1 MIPVYQGLLY
11 FAAGTVFAVALG
23 WVYLRKLQSYQD
35 AKQKQQLEILQRETE
50 LAGKEYRSKLEL
62 EWEKKR
68 LSLEQEIHSQRT
80 ELQAKEDEV
89 ISALLN
95 AEKELDVLNRRKTT
109 MDERLAAVD
118 RREEELRTLSV
129 ELRRNLQSIAKFS
142 EEEARDLLQAEVRRE
157 CEDELRELRQ
167 DLLGKGEQ
175 EIRGEARKT
184 LIAAMQRLCSQPQH
198 DVNAT
203 IVRLPTDDMK
213 GRIIGREGRNIKT
226 FESATGTTLLIDET
240 PDSVLVSSFDP
251 VRREV
256 ARMALEA
263 LIKDGRI
270 HPTSIEEAVHKAD
283 QEVRQSFTVFGEE
296 VILRLRMSRVSP
308 EVLNL
313 LGRLRYHLSNN
324 QNTLDHCMETAN
336 LCALMAAEVGLN
348 PDIAKRCGLFHDIG
362 KALSEEFP
370 GSHAIA
376 GANFLKRHGNE
387 DPIVINAVAAHH
399 EEVPPESAYVP
410 LLMMADSLSA
420 MRPGARAESMDAYI
434 QRVRNLE
441 SIAKSYQGVAEA
453 YAIQAGREI
462 RVVVLPEMVS
472 DEDSRLLARSMRRRI
487 EDELQ
492 YPGTIRVTVIR
503 EQRISEIA
511 R

>member
-1 MIPVYQGLLY
+1 MIPVYQSLIY
-11 FAAGTVFAVALG
+11 FAAGALFAVALG
-23 WVYLRKLQSYQD
+23 WLYLRKLQSYHDSRLQEQT
-35 AKQKQQLEILQRETE
+35 AILKREVELTQKEDRN
-50 LAGKEYRSKLEL
+50 RLEL
-62 EWEKKR
+62 EWERKR
-68 LSLEQEIHSQRT
+68 LLLEQEFHAQKT

-95 AEKELDVLNRRKTT
+95 AEKELDVLNRRKAT
-109 MDERLAAVD
+109 MEERLAAVD
-118 RREEELRTLSV
+118 RREEELRNLSL
-129 ELRRNLQSIAKFS
+129 ELRRNLQNIAEIS
-142 EEEARDLLQAEVRRE
+142 DVEARELLQAEVKRE
-157 CEDELRELRQ
+157 CEDELLELRH
-167 DLLGKGEQ
+167 DLLSKGEQ
-175 EIRGEARKT
+175 EIRSEARKT
-184 LIAAMQRLCSQPQH
+184 LILAMQRLCSQPQH

-203 IVRLPTDDMK
+203 IVQLPSEDMK

-256 ARMALEA
+256 ARLALES
-263 LIKDGRI
+263 LIHNGRI
-270 HPTSIEEAVHKAD
+270 HPSSIEEAVQKAD
-283 QEVRQSFTVFGEE
+283 HEVRQSFTVFGEE
-296 VILRLRMSRVSP
+296 VVLKLRMSRVSP
-308 EVLNL
+308 EVLHL

-362 KALSEEFP
+362 KALSEEYP

-376 GANFLKRHGNE
+376 GANFLKRHANE

-399 EEVPPESAYVP
+399 EEVAAESAYVP

-441 SIAKSYQGVAEA
+441 TIAKGYQGVAEA

-462 RVVVLPEMVS
+462 RVIVLPEMVS
-472 DEDSRLLARSMRRRI
+472 DEDARLLARSMRRRI

-503 EQRISEIA
+503 EQRISEVA